1 LQLPAEQIVFV
12 ASLLLWSVGLIRGKV
27 SQLQM
32 AAGGWLDKIKRFIPL
47 VYMYFFGRSPPM
59 AARNFCETF
68 QSNGAR
74 LPDCCTCTFFYY
86 LCAPK
91 SLGDFLLAH
100 PDREGGGEHGGLFD
114 YNTEKHTQKVSVCS

>member
-1 LQLPAEQIVFV
+1 VFV
-12 ASLLLWSVGLIRGKV
+12 ASLLLRSVGLIRGKV

-47 VYMYFFGRSPPM
+47 VYVLLRPFPADGS
-59 AARNFCETF
+59 AQLLRNFPVKWRT
-68 QSNGAR
+68 SAR
-74 LPDCCTCTFFYY
+74 LLHVHIFYY

-114 YNTEKHTQKVSVCS
+114 YNTKKHTKKLAFAVSFECD